1 MKDAKPFVK
10 REHSMT
16 IPIYIVASAIDW
28 VGGML
33 HLRDGLC
40 EFSC

>member
-28 VGGML
+28 VGGYASFTRRVM
-33 HLRDGLC
+33 
-40 EFSC
+40 